1 MVIVT
6 TNTAK
11 RNILP
16 QKSIIK
22 TKLNKLLSVILNKN
36 FVLKDRSKKIISN
49 NKRYIKILNKN

>member
-1 MVIVT
+1 MYKKTVIVT
-6 TNTAK
+6 TNTAQ

-36 FVLKDRSKKIISN
+36 FVLKDKSKKIISN
-49 NKRYIKILNKN
+49 NKR